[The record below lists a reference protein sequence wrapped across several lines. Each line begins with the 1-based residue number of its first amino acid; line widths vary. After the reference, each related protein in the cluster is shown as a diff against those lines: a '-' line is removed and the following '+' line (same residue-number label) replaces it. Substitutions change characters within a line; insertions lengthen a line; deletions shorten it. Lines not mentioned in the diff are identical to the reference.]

1 MGFSPLANMSRRIPQ
16 LSRYNYRNS
25 SISGFTIHHNAGV
38 DSYSEATN
46 PNREVSANYW
56 ITNDGAILPHVD
68 ENYRAWTTGATSY
81 PAGAQSDHRNITV
94 EVSNSPEGVRNGTWA
109 ISTAAY
115 SALVALIADV
125 FKRHNLGSV
134 RRGTHGGVA
143 VHQDFVPT
151 ACPGPYIMS
160 HLGSIIAQAESVRNG
175 GSASPAPNPGTG
187 GGGASGSI
195 AQLAQEVLAGK
206 HGNGADRQRSLGSK
220 YAAVQAEV
228 NRLLGIGNPQPK
240 PAANIDALAQAVLR
254 GDYGNG
260 ADRQRALGSNY
271 QAVQN
276 EVNRRLYGGGGG
288 SSGGGGGAAGNIAAL
303 ADAVQRGEYGN
314 GAERQRRLG
323 SNYAAVQAEVNRRL
337 GIGGGSSGGGKSVA
351 QLAQEVLAGKHGNG
365 AARQRSL
372 GSQYQAVQNEVNRLL
387 GIR

>member
-16 LSRYNYRNS
+16 LNRYNYRNS

-56 ITNDGAILPHVD
+56 ITNDGVILPQVD
-68 ENYRAWTTGATSY
+68 ENYRAWTTGAASY

-115 SALVALIADV
+115 NALVALIADV

-175 GSASPAPNPGTG
+175 GGASPAPNPGTG

-271 QAVQN
+271 QAVQDR
-276 EVNRRLYGGGGG
+276 VNQILAGGG
-288 SSGGGGGAAGNIAAL
+288 SASSGASKSVAAL
-303 ADAVQRGEYGN
+303 ADEVMAGKHGN
-314 GAERQRRLG
+314 GADRQRSLG
-323 SNYAAVQAEVNRRL
+323 GNYAAVQAEVNRRL

-351 QLAQEVLAGKHGNG
+351 QLAQEVLDGKHGNG
-365 AARQRSL
+365 ADRQRSL
-372 GSQYQAVQNEVNRLL
+372 GSQYQAVQNEVNRRL